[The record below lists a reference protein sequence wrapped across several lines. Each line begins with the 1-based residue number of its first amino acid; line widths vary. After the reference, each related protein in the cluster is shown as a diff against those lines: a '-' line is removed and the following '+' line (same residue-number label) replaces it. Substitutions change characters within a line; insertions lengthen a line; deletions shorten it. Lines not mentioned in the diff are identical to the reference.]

1 MNSLMELH
9 AVLAKAVAIEVNA
22 ICVFSMPASKV
33 FHAISG
39 AACTFSAL
47 KLLNEPLPR
56 SIVPNELSGARRGS
70 QRNAGNAF
78 RSKPFLDRHDARNR
92 QTDRTDR

>member
-1 MNSLMELH
+1 MVPTRLDDASRCASQSSSASMQYFTSATTTNDIARSKMNSLMELH

-39 AACTFSAL
+39 AACTFTAL
-47 KLLNEPLPR
+47 
-56 SIVPNELSGARRGS
+56 
-70 QRNAGNAF
+70 
-78 RSKPFLDRHDARNR
+78 
-92 QTDRTDR
+92 